1 MARYRIDAD
10 KSLESLSDFMSPVL
24 LLDALFRL
32 VGLAPDGNVSTG
44 GVSVPLSGDS
54 FHFTAGLTDR
64 ALQGTS
70 LRMIAANPRS
80 EGEFLRTDW
89 GHVTDMKGHA
99 IVSIMGALARRMGA
113 PAPALS
119 LS

>member
-1 MARYRIDAD
+1 
-10 KSLESLSDFMSPVL
+10 L

-32 VGLAPDGNVSTG
+32 VGLAPDGDVSTG

-70 LRMIAANPRS
+70 LRMIAANPRL

-89 GHVTDMKGHA
+89 GHVTDAEGRT
-99 IVSIMGALARRMGA
+99 IVSIAGAFARRMGA
-113 PAPALS
+113 PAPMLS